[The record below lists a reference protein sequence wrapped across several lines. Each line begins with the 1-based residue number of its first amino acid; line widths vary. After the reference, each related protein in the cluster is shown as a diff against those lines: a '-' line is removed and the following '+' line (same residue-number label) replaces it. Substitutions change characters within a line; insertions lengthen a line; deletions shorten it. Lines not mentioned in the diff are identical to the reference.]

1 MIAWGRGTGVALKVL
16 PDVFPKVQG
25 GGVPPGVGSVNLTV
39 YLLRVHLFLEVTDSC
54 RQTCLTSLGEANE
67 FIYLFNFNF

>member
-16 PDVFPKVQG
+16 PDVFPNVRV

-39 YLLRVHLFLEVTDSC
+39 YLLNQSP
-54 RQTCLTSLGEANE
+54 
-67 FIYLFNFNF
+67 FIFGSD